1 MRAPIGVRRDPIG
14 SAPSTPPR
22 TPARPPV
29 GSVPNPGAPVE
40 TYKADKEG
48 LDMHRSKAVDLNPG
62 KKLMKTMGNY
72 QFNTAYQGIVSNNNG
87 LQALGTAELILC
99 RDQMIGTVD
108 QSRSVV
114 TKFDT
119 DLFKLNPFFQV
130 PASTYYTVPAD
141 SVVNMDVL
149 GVKSVDVQMR
159 YVSLKSFPQEVEV
172 LWCMPKIDLEE
183 NAQQTWER
191 ILSDKS
197 MHQAAQAPQSNI
209 NTATAAGGAPVSNE
223 IGQIP
228 TKHKEWRKLWR
239 VVKHYKLALQSGEQI
254 NITTKIKYN
263 KVIAKTT
270 LNSRTHQYQAGITIY
285 PLIIARGAL
294 VGVRTA
300 VGVEATEVTFGAPKI
315 GFVFN
320 YSFKLAA
327 LGQQRLKT
335 ERTYRGYLVNTV
347 NPIRTIN
354 DEETV
359 IDPELV
365 AHEV

>member
-1 MRAPIGVRRDPIG
+1 MRDPPVG
-14 SAPSTPPR
+14 SGPSTPPR

-29 GSVPNPGAPVE
+29 GSNPTRPSVPVE
-40 TYKADKEG
+40 TYKADKQG
-48 LDMHRSKAVDLNPG
+48 LDMHRSKAIDLNPG

-72 QFNTAYQGIVSNNNG
+72 QFNTAYQGVVSNSNG
-87 LQALGTAELILC
+87 LQALGTAELILH
-99 RDQMIGTVD
+99 RDQLLGSVDPSRTVT
-108 QSRSVV
+108 
-114 TKFDT
+114 TKYDT

-130 PASTYYTVPAD
+130 PTSTYYTPTAD
-141 SVVNMDVL
+141 QVVNIDVI
-149 GVKSVDVQMR
+149 GVKSVDIQMR
-159 YVSLKSFPQEVEV
+159 YVSFKAFPQEVEV
-172 LWCMPKIDLEE
+172 IWCMPKTDLDE

-197 MHQAAQAPQSNI
+197 MNQSAQAPQSNI
-209 NTATAAGGAPVSNE
+209 LTGTATGGAPVSNE
-223 IGQIP
+223 IGQVP

-263 KVIAKTT
+263 KVIHRT
-270 LNSRTHQYQAGITIY
+270 NISSRPGAYHAGITIY

-300 VGVEATEVTFGAPKI
+300 TGVEATEVTFGAPKI

-320 YSFKLAA
+320 YSFKFAA
-327 LGQQRLKT
+327 LGQPRIST
-335 ERTYRGYLVNTV
+335 ERTYRGYLVNTA

-354 DEETV
+354 DDETV
-359 IDPELV
+359 IDPEAV
-365 AHEV
+365 ANEV